1 MKFAYIVLVDAGDAS
16 HQALSEKVL
25 ADISDVLRTTPKM
38 TCAHLYT
45 PGRAQDQFRAPE
57 KSPLLGMQIYF
68 NSLEDLEEA
77 VCREGNL
84 WQLVEMEV
92 FSTAKG
98 NVVTQQAMYV
108 RHFPV
113 DHPESVASDREKPCS
128 YLVHYPGPAH
138 NQNSWLGHYI
148 KHHPQ
153 IMRTFPGIR
162 SIEVLTRV
170 DWVGF
175 IPWARANHMQR
186 NRVMFDSQAA
196 LTKALHSPAR
206 NAMRE
211 DFEKFPAYE
220 GGNYHYPMETLII
233 RPNSASID
241 SLVK

>member
-1 MKFAYIVLVDAGDAS
+1 MRFSYFVFVDAADAS
-16 HQALSEKVL
+16 HQALPDKALE
-25 ADISDVLRTTPKM
+25 DISEVLRTTPKV

-45 PGRAQDQFRAPE
+45 PGRAEDQFRGPE
-57 KSPLLGMQIYF
+57 KSPLLGIQIYF
-68 NSLEDLEEA
+68 NDLEDLEEA

-84 WQLVEMEV
+84 RQLVELEV
-92 FSTAKG
+92 FSPTSG
-98 NVVTQQAMYV
+98 SVVTQQAMYV

-113 DHPESVASDREKPCS
+113 DQPKTVATDREKPCS

-138 NQNSWLGHYI
+138 DQDSWMWHYI
-148 KHHPQ
+148 THHPQ

-175 IPWARANHMQR
+175 LPWERTNHMQR

-196 LTKALHSPAR
+196 LTTALHSPAR
-206 NAMRE
+206 TAMRE

-220 GGNYHYPMETLII
+220 GGNYHYPMETMIL
-233 RPNSASID
+233 RPYR
-241 SLVK
+241 